1 MKKTPK
7 NAALVFVFIILPL
20 ILSCAETKPPE
31 KIKEARRISAC
42 TWNDAPSYY
51 GSAVDSVDFENDL
64 VRTSLRNLGVTYKV
78 VTPSWHELAEGLN
91 SEYADIIG
99 EHLFPL
105 SSIIDPAYS
114 FDLDVFDHAAFDL
127 DVFDHADVRNFHIR
141 VKSRLPKYTE
151 IIQETAGEY
160 DIDWRFIAALIYQES
175 HFDPMAKGDAGV
187 EGLMQLTLDT
197 ALQMGIEN
205 RRDPVQNITA
215 GIKYFDMLYKI
226 FDQAEN
232 PDRLLITLASYNA
245 GPGHIFDARKIA
257 RERNLDPNCWSDLE
271 KILPLLRYPEYYNK
285 ATHGYCRGTEPVR
298 YVKRIWSYYD
308 LLKNEGQYRDID
320 ELES

>member
-51 GSAVDSVDFENDL
+51 NPAVDPIDFENDL
-64 VRTSLRNLGVTYKV
+64 VKTRLRNLGVTYKV
-78 VTPSWHELAEGLN
+78 VTPSWHELAEAFNFEQSDVIVGK
-91 SEYADIIG
+91 I
-99 EHLFPL
+99 FPL
-105 SSIIDPAYS
+105 SSMSDCADS
-114 FDLDVFDHAAFDL
+114 FDL
-127 DVFDHADVRNFHIR
+127 DVFDHADVRNFNIR

-160 DIDWRFIAALIYQES
+160 DLDWRFIAALIYQES
-175 HFDPMAKGDAGV
+175 HFDPMAKGDDGV

-257 RERNLDPNCWSDLE
+257 RERNLDPNCWDDLE

-308 LLKNEGQYRDID
+308 LLKNEGRYRDID

>member
-7 NAALVFVFIILPL
+7 NAALVFVFLILPL

-31 KIKEARRISAC
+31 KIKEARTISVF
-42 TWNDAPSYY
+42 TWNDAPSCY
-51 GSAVDSVDFENDL
+51 SPAVDSVDFGNDL
-64 VRTSLRNLGVTYKV
+64 TYFRNPGIKYKV
-78 VTPSWHELAEGLN
+78 VTSSWEELTEALN

-114 FDLDVFDHAAFDL
+114 FDLDVFDHA
-127 DVFDHADVRNFHIR
+127 DVRNFHSR

-151 IIQETAGEY
+151 IIQETAEEY
-160 DIDWRFIAALIYQES
+160 EIDWRFIAALIYQES

-257 RERNLDPNCWSDLE
+257 REKNLDPNCWSDLE

-308 LLKNEGQYRDID
+308 LLKNEGRYRDID
-320 ELES
+320 EL

>member
-7 NAALVFVFIILPL
+7 NAAFLFVFLILPL

-42 TWNDAPSYY
+42 TWNDARSYY
-51 GSAVDSVDFENDL
+51 SSAVNSIDFENDL
-64 VRTSLRNLGVTYKV
+64 VRTRLRNLGVTYKV
-78 VTPSWHELAEGLN
+78 VTPSWHELTEAFNFEQ
-91 SEYADIIG
+91 ADVIG
-99 EHLFPL
+99 ENILPL
-105 SSIIDPAYS
+105 SSMTDRADS
-114 FDLDVFDHAAFDL
+114 FDL
-127 DVFDHADVRNFHIR
+127 DVFDHADVRNFNIR
-141 VKSRLPKYTE
+141 VKSKLPKYTE

-160 DIDWRFIAALIYQES
+160 DLDWRFIAALIYQES

-257 RERNLDPNCWSDLE
+257 RERNLDPNCWDDLE

-308 LLKNEGQYRDID
+308 LLKNEGRYRDIY